1 MNDSD
6 VGYVEMISQYLIKSC
21 ILDNTIINDN
31 YSHNEP
37 REQES

>member
-21 ILDNTIINDN
+21 ILIMTTTVTMNLENKRVR
-31 YSHNEP
+31 H
-37 REQES
+37 

>member
-6 VGYVEMISQYLIKSC
+6 VGYVEITSWYLIKSC
-21 ILDNTIINDN
+21 ILDNTIVNGN

-37 REQES
+37 REQEG